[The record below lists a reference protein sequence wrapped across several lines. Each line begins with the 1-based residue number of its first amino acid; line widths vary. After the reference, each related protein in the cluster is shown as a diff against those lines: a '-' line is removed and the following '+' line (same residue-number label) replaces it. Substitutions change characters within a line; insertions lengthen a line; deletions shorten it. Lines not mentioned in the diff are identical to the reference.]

1 MHQTRSQK
9 VKKFFLATAAVIAL
23 ASPALAEDY
32 TESPVM
38 AHTMF
43 SQSDP
48 KEVAKLST
56 DGRKNYAINVFNKT
70 GAHDLDIKTHS
81 VFAAMDFDSHAYLAS
96 IWCEVNQQY
105 AVVFMSV
112 SGADLKY
119 THEAL
124 DKLAGTWQGEHNKPD
139 VTATAKKKKGHNI

>member
-1 MHQTRSQK
+1 VRK
-9 VKKFFLATAAVIAL
+9 LLLATAAVLAL

-32 TESPVM
+32 TDSPVM

-43 SQSDP
+43 SQNDP
-48 KEVAKLST
+48 KEVAKLSI
-56 DGRKNYAINVFNKT
+56 DGCKNFAVNVFNKT

-81 VFAAMDFDSHAYLAS
+81 VWAAMDFDSHAYLAS

-112 SGADLKY
+112 SGADAKY
-119 THEAL
+119 ANEAL
-124 DKLAGTWQGEHNKPD
+124 DKLAATWSGKNKPD
-139 VTATAKKKKGHNI
+139 VATTTAKKKKGHNI